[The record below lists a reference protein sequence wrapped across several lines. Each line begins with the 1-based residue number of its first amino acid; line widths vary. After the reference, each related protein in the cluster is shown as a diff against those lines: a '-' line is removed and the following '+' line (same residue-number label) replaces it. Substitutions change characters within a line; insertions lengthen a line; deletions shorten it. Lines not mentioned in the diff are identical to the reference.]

1 VSSWEGCAVPG
12 EAEGNVLSPAEIY
25 DMFGESEDY
34 QVLDEADCDLFVV
47 ACTDLGFEEEYAH
60 DPGTEPPLD
69 TYAGMA
75 TQGEKELQLLAA
87 CEQQIAFL
95 HGVESRALARFARLR
110 PGEWGELVSKY
121 VADEIGVAARWT
133 TRYANSRLELA
144 YALTQRLPG
153 TLRAL
158 ERGDV
163 DLRRAQKLAEVT
175 GPLPVAVARAVEG
188 AVLPAAGGQNISEL
202 GRAARKQVAL
212 LDPEGAAERHKERR
226 KERKVEK
233 YPLEDGMA
241 ELSATL
247 TAPEA
252 EEIYHT
258 IDVYAQ
264 ECKSEG
270 DTRTADER
278 RADALCDLLLDPRLH
293 HTTGGKGG
301 VQVQVTVPASTL
313 MGWMTSPGTW
323 PVTGRSRLSWRGS
336 WLRRGLGGGW

>member
-1 VSSWEGCAVPG
+1 
-12 EAEGNVLSPAEIY
+12 
-25 DMFGESEDY
+25 
-34 QVLDEADCDLFVV
+34 
-47 ACTDLGFEEEYAH
+47 
-60 DPGTEPPLD
+60 
-69 TYAGMA
+69 
-75 TQGEKELQLLAA
+75 
-87 CEQQIAFL
+87 
-95 HGVESRALARFARLR
+95 
-110 PGEWGELVSKY
+110 
-121 VADEIGVAARWT
+121 
-133 TRYANSRLELA
+133 
-144 YALTQRLPG
+144 LTQRLPG

-175 GPLPVAVARAVEG
+175 GPLPVAVARAVED
-188 AVLPAAGGQNISEL
+188 AVLPAAAGQNISEL
-202 GRAARKQVAL
+202 GRAARKQVML
-212 LDPEGAAERHKERR
+212 LDPEGAAERLNERR

-258 IDVYAQ
+258 LDVYAQ
-264 ECKSEG
+264 ECKGEG

-293 HTTGGKGG
+293 HTSGGKGG

-313 MGWMTSPGTW
+313 MGLDDQPGDLAGYGPIRPIW
-323 PVTGRSRLSWRGS
+323 PGS
-336 WLRRGLGGGW
+336 WPRKGPGGDW